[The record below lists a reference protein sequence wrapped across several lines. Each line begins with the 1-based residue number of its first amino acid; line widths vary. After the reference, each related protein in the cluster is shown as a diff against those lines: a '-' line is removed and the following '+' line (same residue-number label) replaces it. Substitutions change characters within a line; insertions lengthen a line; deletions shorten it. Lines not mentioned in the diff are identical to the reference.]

1 MEALVPLAGYN
12 IIIIDMLMT
21 QTWRW
26 YGPNDPVTLSDV
38 SQAGATGI
46 VNALHQ
52 IPNGEVWSLQEI
64 QKRKN
69 EIENAGLTWDVV
81 ESLPVHEK
89 IKTRTGD
96 FKQIIENY
104 KLSMKNLA
112 SCGVYVICYNF
123 MPILD
128 WTRTRLDMPMEDGSL
143 ALEFNALELRVF
155 DLHILKR
162 EGAEQDYTTDE
173 MDQAKDQFIKLT
185 SSEIQRISDNIL
197 KGLPGSEEGYS
208 MDEFKAMLDTY
219 KGIDADQLRSHL
231 VKFLEE
237 IIPLADQLGIRM
249 CIHPDDPPFSLLG
262 LPRVVSTQS
271 DYQYIF
277 NQVTSL
283 SNGITFCTGS
293 LGVRADNDLPAIFDV
308 FADRVH
314 FLHLRSTKRDIEGNF
329 FEADHLTGD
338 VDMFEIITRVIKEQR
353 RRASEK
359 REDLSI
365 PMRPDHG
372 HQMLDDLIKPKINP
386 GYSAIGRLRGLAEL
400 RGLEWGINK
409 MI

>member
-1 MEALVPLAGYN
+1 MK
-12 IIIIDMLMT
+12 MT

-26 YGPNDPVTLSDV
+26 YGPNDPVSLSDAR
-38 SQAGATGI
+38 QAGATGI
-46 VNALHQ
+46 VNALHL
-52 IPNGEVWSLQEI
+52 IPNGDIWSVQEI
-64 QKRKN
+64 QKRKD
-69 EIENAGLTWDVV
+69 EIENAGLSWDVV

-96 FKQIIENY
+96 FEQIIENY
-104 KLSMKNLA
+104 KRSMKNLA
-112 SCGVYVICYNF
+112 ACGVYVICYNF

-128 WTRTRLDMPMEDGSL
+128 WTRTRLDMPLEDGSL
-143 ALEFNALELRVF
+143 ALEFNASELRVF
-155 DLHILKR
+155 DLFILKR
-162 EGAEQDYTTDE
+162 EGAEKDYTT
-173 MDQAKDQFIKLT
+173 K
-185 SSEIQRISDNIL
+185 EIEEANNKFKNLEQSDIERISDNML

-208 MDEFKAMLDTY
+208 MEEFKAMLDTY
-219 KGIDADQLRSHL
+219 TGIDADQLRSNL
-231 VKFLEE
+231 VQFLEE
-237 IIPLADQLGIRM
+237 IIPLAEELGIRM
-249 CIHPDDPPFSLLG
+249 CIHPDDPPFTLLG
-262 LPRVVSTQS
+262 LPRVVSTQE

-277 NQVTSL
+277 DQVPSL

-293 LGVRADNDLPAIFDV
+293 LGVRADNDLPAIFDA

-314 FLHLRSTKRDIEGNF
+314 FLHLRSTKRNAEGNF
-329 FEADHLTGD
+329 YEADHLTGD

-353 RRASEK
+353 RRHVQK
-359 REDLSI
+359 REDASI

-372 HQMLDDLIKPKINP
+372 HQMLDDLVKPKINP

>member
-1 MEALVPLAGYN
+1 MK
-12 IIIIDMLMT
+12 MT

-26 YGPNDPVTLSDV
+26 YGPNDPVSLMDV
-38 SQAGATGI
+38 KQAGATGI
-46 VNALHQ
+46 VNALHH
-52 IPNGEVWSLQEI
+52 IPNGDIWSVEEI
-64 QKRKN
+64 QKRKY
-69 EIENAGLTWDVV
+69 EIEASGLSWDVV

-89 IKTRTGD
+89 IKTRSAN
-96 FKQIIENY
+96 FQQIIENY
-104 KLSMKNLA
+104 KVSMLNLA
-112 SCGVYVICYNF
+112 SCEVNVICYNF

-128 WTRTRLDMPMEDGSL
+128 WTRTRLDKLMEDGSL
-143 ALEFNALELRVF
+143 ALEFNASELRVF
-155 DLHILKR
+155 DLQILQR
-162 EGAEQDYTTDE
+162 EGAENYYTFAE
-173 MDQAKDQFIKLT
+173 IEEAKNLFQKI
-185 SSEIQRISDNIL
+185 SSSDIQRISDNVL

-208 MDEFKAMLDTY
+208 MEEFKAMLDTY
-219 KGIDADQLRSHL
+219 KVIDGDLLRSHL
-231 VKFLEE
+231 VQFLEE
-237 IIPLADQLGIRM
+237 IIPLAESLGIRM

-262 LPRVVSTQS
+262 LPRVVSTKD

-277 NQVTSL
+277 DQVPSL

-293 LGVRADNDLPAIFDV
+293 LGVRADNDLSAIFDA

-314 FLHLRSTKRDIEGNF
+314 FLHLRSTKRDAQGNF
-329 FEADHLTGD
+329 FEADHLIGD

-353 RRASEK
+353 RRVIEK
-359 REDLSI
+359 REDASI

-372 HQMLDDLIKPKINP
+372 HQMLDDLVKPKINP

>member
-1 MEALVPLAGYN
+1 MK
-12 IIIIDMLMT
+12 MT

-26 YGPNDPVTLSDV
+26 YGPNDPVSLMDV
-38 SQAGATGI
+38 KQAGATGI
-46 VNALHQ
+46 VNALHH
-52 IPNGEVWSLQEI
+52 IPNGDIWSVEEI
-64 QKRKN
+64 QKRN
-69 EIENAGLTWDVV
+69 YEIEASGLSWDVV

-89 IKTRTGD
+89 IKTRTAN
-96 FKQIIENY
+96 FQQIIENY
-104 KLSMKNLA
+104 KVSMQNLA
-112 SCGVYVICYNF
+112 SCGVNVICYNF

-128 WTRTRLDMPMEDGSL
+128 WTRTRLDKLMEDGSL
-143 ALEFNALELRVF
+143 ALEFNASELRVF
-155 DLHILKR
+155 DLHILQR
-162 EGAEQDYTTDE
+162 EGAENHYTFAE
-173 MDQAKDQFIKLT
+173 IEEAKNLFQKI
-185 SSEIQRISDNIL
+185 SSSDIQRISDNVL

-208 MDEFKAMLDTY
+208 MEEFKAMLDTY
-219 KGIDADQLRSHL
+219 KGIDGDLLRSHL
-231 VKFLEE
+231 VQFLEE
-237 IIPLADQLGIRM
+237 IIPLAESLGIRM

-262 LPRVVSTQS
+262 LPRVVSTKD

-277 NQVTSL
+277 DQVPSL

-293 LGVRADNDLPAIFDV
+293 LGVRADNDLSAIFDA

-314 FLHLRSTKRDIEGNF
+314 FLHLRSTKRDAQGNF
-329 FEADHLTGD
+329 FEADHLIGD

-353 RRASEK
+353 RRVIEK
-359 REDLSI
+359 REDASI

-372 HQMLDDLIKPKINP
+372 HQMLDDLVKPKINP

>member
-1 MEALVPLAGYN
+1 MK
-12 IIIIDMLMT
+12 MK

-26 YGPNDPVTLSDV
+26 YGPNDPVSLLDV
-38 SQAGATGI
+38 KQAGATGI
-46 VNALHQ
+46 VNALHH
-52 IPNGEVWSLQEI
+52 IPNGEIWSVKEI

-69 EIENAGLTWDVV
+69 EIEKAGLTWDVV

-89 IKTRTGD
+89 IKTRTQD
-96 FKQIIENY
+96 FKLIIQNY
-104 KLSMKNLA
+104 KQSMKNLA
-112 SCGVYVICYNF
+112 TCGVHVICYNF

-128 WTRTRLDMPMEDGSL
+128 WTRTRLDMPLENGSL
-143 ALEFNALELRVF
+143 ALEYNASELRVF
-155 DLHILKR
+155 DLHIIQR
-162 EGAEQDYTTDE
+162 EGAEQDYTKE
-173 MDQAKDQFIKLT
+173 EIEQAKNHFKDLESSDIK
-185 SSEIQRISDNIL
+185 RISDNML

-208 MDEFKAMLDTY
+208 MDEFKIMLDTY

-262 LPRVVSTQS
+262 LPRIMSTQS

-277 NQVTSL
+277 DRVTPI

-293 LGVRADNDLPAIFDV
+293 LGVRADNDLPAIFDA

-314 FLHLRSTKRDIEGNF
+314 FLHLRSTKRDARGNF

-353 RRASEK
+353 RRVSEN
-359 REDLSI
+359 RHDASI

-372 HQMLDDLIKPKINP
+372 HQMLDDLVKPKINP
-386 GYSAIGRLRGLAEL
+386 GYSAIGRLKGLAEL

-409 MI
+409 MIR

>member
-1 MEALVPLAGYN
+1 MK
-12 IIIIDMLMT
+12 MT

-26 YGPNDPVTLSDV
+26 YGPNDPVSLLDV
-38 SQAGATGI
+38 RQAGATGI
-46 VNALHQ
+46 VNALHH
-52 IPNGEVWSLQEI
+52 IPNGDIWSVEEI

-69 EIENAGLTWDVV
+69 EIEKAGLTWDVV

-89 IKTRTGD
+89 IKTRTED
-96 FKQIIENY
+96 FEQIIQNY
-104 KLSMKNLA
+104 KQSMKNLA
-112 SCGVYVICYNF
+112 ACSVYVICYNF

-128 WTRTRLDMPMEDGSL
+128 WTRTRLDMPLKDGSL
-143 ALEFNALELRVF
+143 ALEYNASELRVF
-155 DLHILKR
+155 DLHILQR
-162 EGAEQDYTTDE
+162 EGAQQDYTPQE
-173 MDQAKDQFIKLT
+173 IEQAKKQFKDLET
-185 SSEIQRISDNIL
+185 SDIQRISDNML

-208 MDEFKAMLDTY
+208 MEEFKTMLDTY

-237 IIPLADQLGIRM
+237 IIPLAEELGIRM

-262 LPRVVSTQS
+262 LPRIMSTRS

-277 NQVTSL
+277 EKVTPL

-293 LGVRADNDLPAIFDV
+293 LGVRADNDLAAIFDA
-308 FADRVH
+308 FADRIH
-314 FLHLRSTKRDIEGNF
+314 FLHLRSTKRDAQGNF

-338 VDMFEIITRVIKEQR
+338 VDMFEIITRVVREQR
-353 RRASEK
+353 RRVDENRQDA
-359 REDLSI
+359 SI

-372 HQMLDDLIKPKINP
+372 HQMLDDLVKPKINP

>member
-1 MEALVPLAGYN
+1 MK
-12 IIIIDMLMT
+12 MT

-26 YGPNDPVTLSDV
+26 YGPNDPVSLSDV
-38 SQAGATGI
+38 RQAGATGI
-46 VNALHQ
+46 VNALHH
-52 IPNGEVWSLQEI
+52 IPNGDVWSVE
-64 QKRKN
+64 

-89 IKTRTGD
+89 IKTRTAD
-96 FKQIIENY
+96 FEKLIDNY
-104 KLSMKNLA
+104 KLSMRNLA

-128 WTRTRLDMPMEDGSL
+128 WTRTRLDMPLEDGSL
-143 ALEFNALELRVF
+143 ALEFNASELRVF
-155 DLHILKR
+155 DLHILQR
-162 EGAEQDYTTDE
+162 EGAEQDYTPE
-173 MDQAKDQFIKLT
+173 QIEQAKSQF
-185 SSEIQRISDNIL
+185 SSLSSTEIQRISDNML

-208 MDEFKAMLDTY
+208 MEEFKAMLNTY
-219 KGIDADQLRSHL
+219 KGIDANQLRSHL
-231 VKFLEE
+231 VQFLKE
-237 IIPLADQLGIRM
+237 IIPLAEQLGIRM
-249 CIHPDDPPFSLLG
+249 CIHPDDPPFTLLG
-262 LPRVVSTQS
+262 LPRIVSTQS

-277 NQVTSL
+277 DQVPAI

-293 LGVRADNDLPAIFDV
+293 LGVRADNDLPAIFDA

-314 FLHLRSTKRDIEGNF
+314 FLHLRSTKRDELGNF

-353 RRASEK
+353 RRMAVN
-359 REDLSI
+359 REDASI

-372 HQMLDDLIKPKINP
+372 HQMLDDLVKPKINP

-409 MI
+409 LI

>member
-1 MEALVPLAGYN
+1 MK
-12 IIIIDMLMT
+12 MT

-26 YGPNDPVTLSDV
+26 YGPNDPVSLSDIK
-38 SQAGATGI
+38 QAGATGI
-46 VNALHQ
+46 VNALHH
-52 IPNGEVWSLQEI
+52 IPNGSIWSVEEI

-69 EIENAGLTWDVV
+69 EIEAGGLRWDVV

-89 IKTRTGD
+89 IKTRTAD
-96 FKQIIENY
+96 FQQLIENY
-104 KLSMKNLA
+104 KVSMKNLA

-128 WTRTRLDMPMEDGSL
+128 WTRTRLDKPLEDGSL
-143 ALEFNALELRVF
+143 ALEYNASELRVF
-155 DLHILKR
+155 DLQILKR
-162 EGAEQDYTTDE
+162 EGAEQDYTAE
-173 MDQAKDQFIKLT
+173 EIKEAKIKFESLDP
-185 SSEIQRISDNIL
+185 SDIQRISDNML

-208 MDEFKAMLDTY
+208 MEEFKAMLETY

-231 VKFLEE
+231 VQFLSE
-237 IIPLADQLGIRM
+237 IIPLAESLGIRM

-262 LPRVVSTQS
+262 LPRVVSTQE

-277 NQVTSL
+277 DQVPPL

-293 LGVRADNDLPAIFDV
+293 LGVRADNDLPAIFDA
-308 FADRVH
+308 FAERVH
-314 FLHLRSTKRDIEGNF
+314 FLHLRSTKRDAEGNF
-329 FEADHLTGD
+329 YEADHLTGD
-338 VDMFEIITRVIKEQR
+338 VDMFEIVTRVIKEQR
-353 RRASEK
+353 RRVSQNRKDA
-359 REDLSI
+359 SI

-400 RGLEWGINK
+400 RGLEWGIYK

>member
-1 MEALVPLAGYN
+1 MK
-12 IIIIDMLMT
+12 MT

-26 YGPNDPVTLSDV
+26 YGPNDPVSLADV
-38 SQAGATGI
+38 TQAGATGI
-46 VNALHQ
+46 VTALHH
-52 IPNGEVWSLQEI
+52 IPNGEIWSVQEI

-69 EIENAGLTWDVV
+69 EIEAAGLTWDVV

-89 IKTRTGD
+89 IKTRTVD
-96 FKQIIENY
+96 FEQVIENY
-104 KLSMKNLA
+104 KVSMKNLA
-112 SCGVYVICYNF
+112 ACEVYVICYNF

-128 WTRTRLDMPMEDGSL
+128 WTRTRLDMPLEDGSL
-143 ALEFNALELRVF
+143 ALEFNASELRVF

-162 EGAEQDYTTDE
+162 EGAHKDYTSDE
-173 MDQAKDQFIKLT
+173 IQEAKNQFKNL
-185 SSEIQRISDNIL
+185 SQSDIQRISDNML

-208 MDEFKAMLDTY
+208 MEEFKTMLDTY

-231 VKFLEE
+231 VKFLIE
-237 IIPLADQLGIRM
+237 IIPLAESLGIRM
-249 CIHPDDPPFSLLG
+249 CIHPDDPPFTLLG
-262 LPRVVSTQS
+262 LPRVVSTRE

-277 NQVTSL
+277 DKVTPL

-293 LGVRADNDLPAIFDV
+293 LGVRADNDLPAIFDT

-314 FLHLRSTKRDIEGNF
+314 FLHLRSTRRDAQGNF
-329 FEADHLTGD
+329 YEADHLTGD
-338 VDMFEIITRVIKEQR
+338 VDMYEIITRVIKEQR
-353 RRASEK
+353 RRVA
-359 REDLSI
+359 EDRKDASI

-372 HQMLDDLIKPKINP
+372 HQMLDDLVKQKINP
-386 GYSAIGRLRGLAEL
+386 GYSAIGRLKGLAEL

>member
-1 MEALVPLAGYN
+1 MK
-12 IIIIDMLMT
+12 MT

-26 YGPNDPVTLSDV
+26 YGPNDPVSLSDV
-38 SQAGATGI
+38 RQAGATGI
-46 VNALHQ
+46 VNALHH
-52 IPNGEVWSLQEI
+52 IPNGDIWSVQEI
-64 QKRKN
+64 QKRKD
-69 EIENAGLTWDVV
+69 EIENAGLSWDVV

-96 FKQIIENY
+96 FEQIIENY
-104 KLSMKNLA
+104 KRSMKNLA
-112 SCGVYVICYNF
+112 ACGVYVICYNF

-128 WTRTRLDMPMEDGSL
+128 WTRTRLDMPLEDGSL
-143 ALEFNALELRVF
+143 ALEFNASELRVF
-155 DLHILKR
+155 DLFILKR
-162 EGAEQDYTTDE
+162 EGAEKDYTT
-173 MDQAKDQFIKLT
+173 K
-185 SSEIQRISDNIL
+185 EIEEANNKFKNLEQSDIERISDNML

-208 MDEFKAMLDTY
+208 MEEFKAMLDTY
-219 KGIDADQLRSHL
+219 TGIDADQLRSHL
-231 VKFLEE
+231 VQFLEE
-237 IIPLADQLGIRM
+237 IIPLAEELGIRM
-249 CIHPDDPPFSLLG
+249 CIHPDDPPFTLLG
-262 LPRVVSTQS
+262 LPRVVSTQE

-277 NQVTSL
+277 DQVPAL

-293 LGVRADNDLPAIFDV
+293 LVVRADNDLPAIFDA

-314 FLHLRSTKRDIEGNF
+314 FLHLRSTKRDAEGNF
-329 FEADHLTGD
+329 YEADHLTGD

-353 RRASEK
+353 RRHVQK
-359 REDLSI
+359 REDASI

-372 HQMLDDLIKPKINP
+372 HQMLDDLVKPKINP

>member
-1 MEALVPLAGYN
+1 
-12 IIIIDMLMT
+12 MT

-26 YGPNDPVTLSDV
+26 YGPNDPVSLLDIR
-38 SQAGATGI
+38 QAGATGI
-46 VNALHQ
+46 VNALHH
-52 IPNGEVWSLQEI
+52 IPNGDIWSVEEI

-69 EIENAGLTWDVV
+69 EIEKAGLTWDVV

-89 IKTRTGD
+89 IKTRTED
-96 FKQIIENY
+96 FEQITENY
-104 KLSMKNLA
+104 KQSMKNLA
-112 SCGVYVICYNF
+112 SCSVYVICYNF

-128 WTRTRLDMPMEDGSL
+128 WTRTRLDMPLEDGSL
-143 ALEFNALELRVF
+143 ALEYNASELRVF
-155 DLHILKR
+155 DLHILQR
-162 EGAEQDYTTDE
+162 EGAQQDYTPE
-173 MDQAKDQFIKLT
+173 EIEQAKKQFEDLEA
-185 SSEIQRISDNIL
+185 SDIQRISDNML

-208 MDEFKAMLDTY
+208 MEEFKTMLDTY

-237 IIPLADQLGIRM
+237 IIPLAEQLGIRM

-262 LPRVVSTQS
+262 LPRIMSTRS

-277 NQVTSL
+277 DQVTPL

-293 LGVRADNDLPAIFDV
+293 LGVRADNDLPAIFDA

-314 FLHLRSTKRDIEGNF
+314 FLHLRSTKRDAQGNF

-338 VDMFEIITRVIKEQR
+338 VDMFEIITRVIREQR
-353 RRASEK
+353 RRVAEN
-359 REDLSI
+359 RQDASI

-372 HQMLDDLIKPKINP
+372 HQMLDDLVKPKINP